1 MDPASAIGLAA
12 ALSELIGTA
21 MEIVNMAN
29 KIANAPK
36 NRRSLTLEMVSLIGI
51 MSNLKQRVESAR
63 KETDPWFKA
72 VSMLD
77 WENGPLQQ
85 FKIAMNYISKKLEP
99 QFGRDIRW
107 AFSEHEI
114 KDALMQIERIKT
126 LITMALQDDIFTL
139 TQATKKVID
148 GMDNRTEMMQKNV
161 VNIGDGIQGISLGV
175 MTLTKDA
182 SDQRRRDIAT
192 WLSPL
197 NFLGRQDDIFRRRQ
211 AGTTKWLLE
220 SKEFKDWVVGK
231 RKLLRCS
238 GIPGGG
244 KTTAASVVVEHLKS
258 RPKLGKIAVAVIYC
272 NYKEQGDQS
281 VTNLISSL
289 IKQLLQDDGP
299 LPDEL
304 LSLYRRH
311 SDRDTRPSLQE
322 VSSIMQ
328 NLVESYDKVFIVIDA
343 LDESPE
349 DMGTRTNLATE
360 LLNFRSEK
368 CNLMFTARNYAG
380 LESLF
385 PDGASIEIAAT
396 DEDVLSYVDARIA
409 QSHRLAKHCRSH
421 SDLQEDIRR
430 TVVEK
435 THGMFL
441 LARLHMDAM
450 ENKTTVKAV
459 RTVLNALP
467 TSLNATYNDAMDR
480 IANQNEEDRE
490 LAQRVLFW
498 ITFAKRPLRILELRH
513 ALAVEEGETDLDDEN
528 LADQDIVLSVCCGLI
543 AVDPS
548 TTDVRLVHY
557 TLHTYLETVRDTRF
571 PNAEANITKTC
582 LKYLTFDALG
592 TAVCKTDRQME
603 ARLLEH
609 PFLLYAAQF
618 WGEHARGE
626 VEKLL
631 TDTILSFLHDENRLI
646 CCVQIMC
653 IPEHR
658 YSGYSQMFPRE
669 FDVLWVTASFGLAH
683 ISQIKLQSGGN
694 VSAADSLRGHS
705 PLHRAALA
713 GHLNVAKLLIDNGS
727 SIDVQCAH
735 SGFTPLRVAAQQGH
749 GKIVSLLI
757 ASGADVNIKA
767 NDGKQPLHGAASKG
781 IVSAIE
787 SLLDRG
793 ADIEMRDTAMQ
804 TSLHVAATNGHVA
817 AVEFLLNRSAF
828 VEAKDRGGRTAV
840 HLAAVNGHPM
850 TTLTLLKQGAS
861 PESRDRDH
869 GTPLMD
875 VAEAGQKATLL
886 VLLEHGSD
894 VNARDMRGMAAL
906 DFAVKHRRH
915 EIVSILLRWG
925 ANSNSRDQDG
935 FTALHRAAMIG
946 DVTAVTML
954 LKHDANV
961 NKGDARGE
969 TPLQQ
974 AAWFGHTEVAY
985 LLLRAGATVHDSTL
999 DGQTALHLAASNG
1012 HSPIVAVLLGHGANT
1027 NTKNKEGETAQDL
1040 AQCNDHAGV
1049 VQLFSVVSPD
1059 VRSSSE
1065 SGLDWI
1071 TVEKADSLDLE
1082 RPVISLPR
1090 ALTYSDK
1097 SMNAQPSP
1105 PKRDVEKRFEPG
1117 IQNAIEEATAMLSDP
1132 AVFKALNVSREDT
1145 VVELWG
1151 ALGFSLKAVVT
1162 VPGDSQVKRYFVKT
1176 RINEARDDLYYGE
1189 YLGLLDLHKACP
1201 SSVPYPIA
1209 HGNLSATVGCFLV
1222 MEYLDQ
1228 DTSGNLISATNTMSL
1243 AHKLATL
1250 HSAPTSIPE
1259 GFSAPVFGF
1268 PAVTYC
1274 GPTPQANKF
1283 SSSWREFFV
1292 HDRMRMI
1299 LKSCEVERESDNE
1312 LRYWVERTID
1322 GPIAHLL
1329 ADGHLGGQMGIKPAI
1344 VHGNLWYGNK
1354 MRGTIPS
1361 SFTSYEAEDILFDP
1375 SAAWCHSEFELGILC
1390 LFGGF
1395 SAGFFQEY
1403 HSLIPKTD
1411 PKHEYDDR
1419 VELYMLY
1426 HQLNHCALFGG
1437 EYRGESIARMRKLCA
1452 KYPVKKGE

>member
-21 MEIVNMAN
+21 LEIVNMAN

-36 NRRSLTLEMVSLIGI
+36 NRKSLTLEMVSLIAI
-51 MSNLKQRVESAR
+51 MSNLKQRVDSAR

-72 VSMLD
+72 VSILD
-77 WENGPLQQ
+77 GDHGPLQQ
-85 FKIAMNYISKKLEP
+85 FKTALKYIAKKLEP
-99 QFGRDIRW
+99 QFGRDLRW

-126 LITMALQDDIFTL
+126 LITMALQDDTFTL
-139 TQATKKVID
+139 AQATKNVINGVD
-148 GMDNRTEMMQKNV
+148 SRTETIQKNV
-161 VNIGDGIQGISLGV
+161 VDMGDGIQGISLGV
-175 MTLTKDA
+175 MSLTKDA
-182 SDQRRRDIAT
+182 SDQKRRDIAT

-220 SKEFKDWVVGK
+220 SKEFQDWVLGK
-231 RKLLRCS
+231 RTLLRCS

-258 RPKLGKIAVAVIYC
+258 RPKLGKIAVTVIYC
-272 NYKEQGDQS
+272 NYKEHGDQS

-289 IKQLLQDDGP
+289 VKQLLQDDGP

-304 LSLYRRH
+304 VSLYRRH

-322 VSSIMQ
+322 VSSIMH
-328 NLVESYDKVFIVIDA
+328 NLVKSYDKVFIVIDA

-459 RTVLNALP
+459 RTVLNGLP

-571 PNAEANITKTC
+571 PYAEVNITKTC

-592 TAVCKTDRQME
+592 TAVCKTDQE
-603 ARLLEH
+603 IETRLYEN
-609 PFLLYAAQF
+609 PFLLYAAQY

-631 TDTILSFLHDENRLI
+631 TDTILSFLHDEDRLT

-653 IPEHR
+653 VPEHR
-658 YSGYSQMFPRE
+658 YSGYSQMFPRQ
-669 FDVLWVTASFGLAH
+669 FGILWVTASFGLVH
-683 ISQIKLQSGGN
+683 ISRIKLQSGGN
-694 VSAADSLRGHS
+694 VSAVDSLRGHS

-713 GHLNVAKLLIDNGS
+713 GHLDVAKLLIDHGS
-727 SIDVQCAH
+727 SVDAQCAR
-735 SGFTPLRVAAQQGH
+735 SGFTPLRVAAQEGH

-793 ADIEMRDTAMQ
+793 ADIEMRDTAM
-804 TSLHVAATNGHVA
+804 TTALHVAATNGHVA
-817 AVEFLLNRSAF
+817 AVEFLLHRSAF
-828 VEAKDRGGRTAV
+828 IEAKDRGGRTAV
-840 HLAAVNGHPM
+840 HLAAVNGHPL
-850 TTLTLLKQGAS
+850 TTLTLLRQGAS

-894 VNARDMRGMAAL
+894 VNARDMRGMTAL
-906 DFAVKHRRH
+906 DFAVKSRRH
-915 EIVSILLRWG
+915 ETVSMLLRWG
-925 ANSNSRDQDG
+925 ANANSRDQDG
-935 FTALHRAAMIG
+935 FTALHRASVIG
-946 DVTAVTML
+946 DATAVTML
-954 LKHDANV
+954 LKHGADV

-985 LLLRAGATVHDSTL
+985 LLLRVGATVHDSTL
-999 DGQTALHLAASNG
+999 DGQTALHLATSNG
-1012 HSPIVAVLLGHGANT
+1012 HSPVVAVLLGHGAHANT
-1027 NTKNKEGETAQDL
+1027 RNKKGETPQDL
-1040 AQCNDHAGV
+1040 AQCNEHAGV
-1049 VQLFSVVSPD
+1049 VQLLSVVNPDSDSSPPSPGW
-1059 VRSSSE
+1059 VT
-1065 SGLDWI
+1065 L
-1071 TVEKADSLDLE
+1071 EKADSLDLE
-1082 RPVISLPR
+1082 RPVIRLPLSLQDP
-1090 ALTYSDK
+1090 AK
-1097 SMNAQPSP
+1097 SVGTKP
-1105 PKRDVEKRFEPG
+1105 PPVKPDMKKNIEPG
-1117 IQNAIEEATAMLSDP
+1117 IQNAVHEATAKLSDP
-1132 AVFKALNVSREDT
+1132 AIFKALDVSQEDT
-1145 VVELWG
+1145 KVELWG
-1151 ALGFSLKAVVT
+1151 ALGFSLKAIVT
-1162 VPGDSQVKRYFVKT
+1162 VPGDGQEKKYFVKT
-1176 RINEARDDLYYGE
+1176 RIDEVRDDLYYGE
-1189 YLGLLDLHKACP
+1189 YLGLIDLHKACP
-1201 SSVPYPIA
+1201 SSVPYPVA
-1209 HGNLSATVGCFLV
+1209 HGNLSATVGCFLI
-1222 MEYLDQ
+1222 MEYLEQ
-1228 DTSGNLISATNTMSL
+1228 DTSGKLISAMDTMSL
-1243 AHKLATL
+1243 AQKLAKL
-1250 HSAPTSIPE
+1250 HSYPTPVPE
-1259 GFSAPVFGF
+1259 GFDAPVFGF

-1283 SSSWREFFV
+1283 TTSWREFFV
-1292 HDRMRMI
+1292 EDRMRMI
-1299 LKSCEVERESDNE
+1299 LNFCEAERGSDNE
-1312 LRYWVERTID
+1312 LRYWIERTID

-1329 ADGHLGGQMGIKPAI
+1329 ADGHLGGQMGVKPAI

-1354 MRGTIPS
+1354 MRGTIPGS
-1361 SFTSYEAEDILFDP
+1361 LTSNEAEDILFDP

-1411 PKHEYDDR
+1411 PKHEYEDR

-1437 EYRGESIARMRKLCA
+1437 EYRGESIVRMRRLCA
-1452 KYPVKKGE
+1452 KYPVMKGE